1 MHNCVGEMRG
11 KNKKKGIVKTWNF
24 YRFANEKCTFF
35 RHSII
40 FGVLMFT
47 KVMLFLRI
55 GVPFYC
61 FFVSV
66 YMISLNL
73 QLFLDFFTNFAAKN
87 KNNAIIFE

>member
-1 MHNCVGEMRG
+1 
-11 KNKKKGIVKTWNF
+11 
-24 YRFANEKCTFF
+24 
-35 RHSII
+35 
-40 FGVLMFT
+40 
-47 KVMLFLRI
+47 MLFLWI

-73 QLFLDFFTNFAAKN
+73 QMFLDFFTNFAAKN